1 MKSSPTWNTIGH
13 WLAIK
18 LFLIGYL
25 SVTVMSV
32 KHLPLSKVKNP
43 YNCGL
48 LWAHKVFRSL
58 MSYLIYASSILHS
71 IKGYFTS
78 SNDLSSISMLDT
90 KCGQNLQNWLSQ
102 LTLSQQW
109 FSDIFIDSN
118 PFIYNMCTEVSF
130 HIFLNV
136 FLPKMVFLFLP
147 VPTTVCDVVKT
158 RWSWTQ
164 LLPKSLLTVFNYSP

>member
-102 LTLSQQW
+102 LTLSRQW
-109 FSDIFIDSN
+109 FLDIFIDSN

-130 HIFLNV
+130 HICLNV
-136 FLPKMVFLFLP
+136 FLPKMVFLLLP
-147 VPTTVCDVVKT
+147 VPGNCLRCCQNKMKLNTTST
-158 RWSWTQ
+158 
-164 LLPKSLLTVFNYSP
+164 KSLLTVFNYSP